1 MIRFL
6 HIIRDDKFAEQTIK
20 GFDKKHQIESKYILF
35 QKKARLK
42 YLKENQRVIIYRD
55 KKQFVKEIE
64 SDKYDVLFFH
74 SLSPVA
80 YWMINYIPSD
90 KVVIWWAWGYDIYG
104 GVMGARLFLQL
115 DGLKKQTKILSK
127 NKNIKRLCRDFI
139 GKIWISSLFSRY
151 HKKIIRRINYFEPV
165 RNMDYQLMCEQV
177 PGFSAKEFYSYYG
190 NHGNKPLW
198 DRSTLKNQS
207 ILIGNSATLE
217 ENHVDVWESIKGV
230 LPQNMKVIIPL
241 SYGDKEYAQKVKA
254 RISTTSVQIDFLD
267 TFLPREEYF
276 ALVNNCAYAF
286 FGSIR
291 QHAMGNIYH
300 ALNND
305 IKVFLYKDSVMYD
318 YLINMGFVVY
328 AIEDVNINCF
338 CPITEE
344 EHNQNMIAFERE
356 DKYRK
361 EKFDKAMEEIEEM
374 VRCKRLERNNKK

>member
-6 HIIRDDKFAEQTIK
+6 HIIRDDKFAEGTIK
-20 GFDKKHQIESKYILF
+20 EFDKKEQIESKYILF
-35 QKKARLK
+35 QKKAELK
-42 YLKENQRVIIYRD
+42 YLKDNQRVIAYRD
-55 KKQFVKEIE
+55 KKQFVKEIK
-64 SDKYDVLFFH
+64 SDDYDVLFFH

-104 GVMGARLFLQL
+104 GVMGARLFVQL
-115 DGLKKQTKILSK
+115 DGLKVQTKILSK
-127 NKNIKRLCRDFI
+127 NKNIKRFCRDFV
-139 GKIWISSLFSRY
+139 GKMWISSLFFKYR
-151 HKKIIRRINYFEPV
+151 HKIIKRINYFEPV
-165 RNMDYQLMCEQV
+165 QNMDYRLMSEQV
-177 PGFSAKEFYSYYG
+177 PGFSAKEFYHYYG
-190 NHGNKPLW
+190 YYGEKPFS
-198 DRSTLKNQS
+198 DRSTLKSPS

-230 LPQNMKVIIPL
+230 LPQKMKVIIPL

-254 RISTTSVQIDFLD
+254 RISATAFHIEFLD
-267 TFLPREEYF
+267 TFLPSDEYF
-276 ALVNNCAYAF
+276 ALVDNCAYAF

-305 IKVFLYKDSVMYD
+305 IKVFLYKDSVMYG

-361 EKFDKAMEEIEEM
+361 EKFDKAMEEIEET
-374 VRCKRLERNNKK
+374 VKSKR